1 MASGFYTYILECA
14 DKTYYTGWTND
25 LAKRILVHNQGKGSK
40 YTRAR
45 LPVKLLQS
53 WSFDTKSGAMKF
65 EREIKALSRS
75 EKVKLLDGK
84 MSDSDV

>member
-1 MASGFYTYILECA
+1 MQALFYTYILECA

-25 LAKRILVHNQGKGSK
+25 LDKRLSVHNQGKGSK

-45 LPVKLLQS
+45 LPVKLVKS

-65 EREIKALSRS
+65 EHEIKSMSRKDKLALCGERNA
-75 EKVKLLDGK
+75 
-84 MSDSDV
+84 